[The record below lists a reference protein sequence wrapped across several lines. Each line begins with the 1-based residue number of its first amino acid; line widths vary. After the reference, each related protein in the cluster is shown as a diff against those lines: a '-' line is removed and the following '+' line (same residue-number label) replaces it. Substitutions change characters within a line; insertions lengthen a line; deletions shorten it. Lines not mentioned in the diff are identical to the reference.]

1 MRVAMIGLGKM
12 GSAMAQRLLECGHE
26 LVVWNRSPEKA
37 AALVAAGATLAASAR
52 AAVEDSEIAI
62 TSLIDAKVLN
72 DVFLGESGITSG
84 PLDGK
89 LIIEMSTVR
98 PNVERELAAAVTA
111 RGGAMIDCP
120 VGGTTGPAKQGKLLG
135 LVGGAVADVARAMPV
150 LEQLCRRV
158 EHVGANGAGSAM
170 KLAINLP
177 LAVYWQAMGEAVA
190 LVRYLGKDSAWLID
204 VFSDTS
210 GAPNALKARGPAVAA
225 ALAGGDG
232 GMATFDLGGIAKDLG
247 LMVAEARDKGF
258 DVPVAAAAQAV
269 YDQAVA
275 DGYATKD
282 TCWVPSYW
290 AKKGD
295 A

>member
-1 MRVAMIGLGKM
+1 MRIAMIGLGKM
-12 GSAMAQRLLECGHE
+12 GSAMAQRLMECGHH

-37 AALVAAGATLAASAR
+37 TALVAAGATLATSAR
-52 AAVEDSEIAI
+52 AAVQDSEVAI
-62 TSLIDAKVLN
+62 SSLFDASVLTA
-72 DVFLGESGITSG
+72 VYLGEGGLTSG

-89 LIIEMSTVR
+89 LLIEMSTVR
-98 PNVERELAAAVTA
+98 PNVQRELAAAVEA

-135 LVGGAVADVARAMPV
+135 LVGGDAADVARAMPI

-158 EHVGANGAGSAM
+158 EHIGPHGAGSAM

-177 LAVYWQAMGEAVA
+177 LAVYWQAMGEAMA
-190 LVRYLGKDSAWLID
+190 LVRDLGKDTSWMID
-204 VFSDTS
+204 LFCDTS
-210 GAPNALKARGPAVAA
+210 GAANALKARGPAVAA

-232 GMATFDLGGIAKDLG
+232 GMATFDLGGIAKDLS

-290 AKKGD
+290 ARKGD